1 LDDQTTDIILID
13 VDAWSGDIL
22 NLHLNELFGVVE
34 NPHTQTNTTQ
44 LELIVDDW
52 IAAHNNNDKYYSFS
66 VLSYSISGATPSENE
81 TLALDWM
88 ESQYVM
94 VVQSAPNFGQQG
106 YSWGELYSN
115 VITVG
120 AWNVDA
126 NNNALYSNLDTS
138 FAVLDIFADG
148 YIIHPDWGWA
158 FGTSFATPKVAAEL
172 TNEFESIIAD
182 LNADLESGEIT
193 EQELLETKPLAYGDI
208 VEIMQYRVTDEVVV
222 DYKNSISS
230 WPVNVLSDD
239 VNQLLYPT
247 IVPNIDDGNILK
259 KVEEVYLITDFTNHE
274 DGTQSRTYID
284 QNNMQWSAEYEL
296 SNTTYHEKLTNIDG
310 VVITKQAV
318 FYEDGSYIASKESTY
333 SNSMNHVINK
343 FWFWDS
349 AQQIETITRTNAIT
363 QQVSVNQNKY
373 NSIDNVMYSV
383 DAISNINEGVVF
395 NYDLSL
401 RLTSDNLTETL
412 SYGSTINQAGNLP
425 DWLII
430 DTSTGILSGT
440 PQADDQGNYEIL
452 MSVTDDTG
460 FQVSDTFTL
469 TVNAVLEVTV
479 AYAVIQT
486 DVNNYLDNISLD
498 YFKDGLDTGVYT
510 LVEGGGINFDQS
522 LDFDSV
528 KLSDPS
534 AYDNTSSIQADDAV
548 AILRDVVFL
557 DVLDTNSNSWH
568 AADVNNDGKIAA
580 DDAVAILKHIVFLDN
595 IDTFDLVDN
604 TTGNRVTNL
613 NLDAALGEWTIVAN
627 GDVNNSGSFND
638 YYTVAVDII

>member
-1 LDDQTTDIILID
+1 
-13 VDAWSGDIL
+13 
-22 NLHLNELFGVVE
+22 
-34 NPHTQTNTTQ
+34 
-44 LELIVDDW
+44 
-52 IAAHNNNDKYYSFS
+52 
-66 VLSYSISGATPSENE
+66 
-81 TLALDWM
+81 
-88 ESQYVM
+88 
-94 VVQSAPNFGQQG
+94 
-106 YSWGELYSN
+106 
-115 VITVG
+115 
-120 AWNVDA
+120 
-126 NNNALYSNLDTS
+126 
-138 FAVLDIFADG
+138 
-148 YIIHPDWGWA
+148 
-158 FGTSFATPKVAAEL
+158 
-172 TNEFESIIAD
+172 
-182 LNADLESGEIT
+182 
-193 EQELLETKPLAYGDI
+193 
-208 VEIMQYRVTDEVVV
+208 
-222 DYKNSISS
+222 
-230 WPVNVLSDD
+230 
-239 VNQLLYPT
+239 
-247 IVPNIDDGNILK
+247 
-259 KVEEVYLITDFTNHE
+259 
-274 DGTQSRTYID
+274 
-284 QNNMQWSAEYEL
+284 
-296 SNTTYHEKLTNIDG
+296 
-310 VVITKQAV
+310 
-318 FYEDGSYIASKESTY
+318 
-333 SNSMNHVINK
+333 
-343 FWFWDS
+343 
-349 AQQIETITRTNAIT
+349 
-363 QQVSVNQNKY
+363 
-373 NSIDNVMYSV
+373 MYSV